1 MLGAGIE
8 YIYSCYDNTVMYK
21 LINTQ
26 AITYIYIYTRK
37 YIHTSSEICEEM
49 PHHEIE
55 LKAIAW
61 SVEYSNKD
69 LFPSAGI
76 QQVPRY

>member
-1 MLGAGIE
+1 MIRKCTGTQIDE
-8 YIYSCYDNTVMYK
+8 Y
-21 LINTQ
+21 
-26 AITYIYIYTRK
+26 AITYLHKKMHLYKQRK
-37 YIHTSSEICEEM
+37 ICEEI